1 MGSAVES
8 DGILANIQGLS
19 SPNINQANSIA
30 DKVDKNMVLFNR
42 KKQKNKKG
50 F

>member
-8 DGILANIQGLS
+8 NGILTNIKGLS
-19 SPNINQANSIA
+19 SPNINQANAIA
-30 DKVDKNMVLFNR
+30 DKVDKNTVLS
-42 KKQKNKKG
+42 KKNKKG